1 MMGGVDAPYL
11 DEQSGNE
18 LIGVV
23 AQDEV
28 GVRNI
33 IKAPLD
39 DTSGILIS
47 MAGVPIL
54 SS

>member
-1 MMGGVDAPYL
+1 MMVGVDAPYL

-23 AQDEV
+23 AQDE

-39 DTSGILIS
+39 DTSRIIIS